1 MNDNL
6 IKKNYLKKTK
16 LLNKYNKFYYDKNN
30 PAVND
35 QEYDQLKKDVLE
47 IEKKYPSLIS
57 KESPSLKVGFKP
69 SKIFNKI
76 KHKVPMLSLSNAFD
90 EEDLKNFE
98 KKILNF
104 LSLKKNAET
113 EYSTEPKIDGISASL
128 TYKKGILATGLSR
141 GDGIEGED
149 ITENLKTIG
158 DIPKKILSKDFPN
171 EIDTENIITD
181 GEESIKNRFATT
193 EVYIGVLIAVIVIGY
208 QIFSFFTI
216 SLLLS
221 IKPPFLLLHFP
232 NV

>member
-47 IEKKYPSLIS
+47 IEKKYPSLTS
-57 KESPSLKVGFKP
+57 KESPSFMVGFKP
-69 SKIFNKI
+69 SKIFNNI

-104 LSLKKNAET
+104 LSLKKMQ
-113 EYSTEPKIDGISASL
+113 K
-128 TYKKGILATGLSR
+128 
-141 GDGIEGED
+141 
-149 ITENLKTIG
+149 
-158 DIPKKILSKDFPN
+158 
-171 EIDTENIITD
+171 
-181 GEESIKNRFATT
+181 
-193 EVYIGVLIAVIVIGY
+193 
-208 QIFSFFTI
+208 
-216 SLLLS
+216 
-221 IKPPFLLLHFP
+221 
-232 NV
+232 

>member
-57 KESPSLKVGFKP
+57 KESPSLKIGFKP

-104 LSLKKNAET
+104 LSLKKNAEI

-141 GDGIEGED
+141 GDGI
-149 ITENLKTIG
+149 
-158 DIPKKILSKDFPN
+158 
-171 EIDTENIITD
+171 
-181 GEESIKNRFATT
+181 
-193 EVYIGVLIAVIVIGY
+193 
-208 QIFSFFTI
+208 
-216 SLLLS
+216 
-221 IKPPFLLLHFP
+221 
-232 NV
+232 